1 MFLFVKNLGC
11 NLNKPIL
18 AKGVQQIT
26 KIFIAG
32 LDLTKT
38 FNVIESTNGLACKA
52 SGDKS
57 TDQDQERGGC
67 GEEVV
72 LVHFDN
78 ELPSEIELADLGD
91 EVDEEVVGSGGE
103 RRGREG
109 LGVVEKG
116 EGDLGRVFEAE
127 EGLVEEVRGESDAV
141 ELERGLHGVEGVVVV
156 EQHLRD
162 GLGLV

>member
-1 MFLFVKNLGC
+1 
-11 NLNKPIL
+11 
-18 AKGVQQIT
+18 
-26 KIFIAG
+26 
-32 LDLTKT
+32 
-38 FNVIESTNGLACKA
+38 
-52 SGDKS
+52 
-57 TDQDQERGGC
+57 
-67 GEEVV
+67 

-78 ELPSEIELADLGD
+78 ELPSEIELADFGN
-91 EVDEEVVGSGGE
+91 EVDEEVVGGGGE

-116 EGDLGRVFEAE
+116 EGDFGRVFEAE

-156 EQHLRD
+156 EEDLRD